1 MARFS
6 GPRYRRA
13 CHAIPSADF
22 NQPIRVRFG
31 ILRPRF
37 YASSVNDKTAPL
49 MPFKQKGRE
58 RTNAS
63 VI

>member
-6 GPRYRRA
+6 GPRYGRIS
-13 CHAIPSADF
+13 HTIPRADF
-22 NQPIRVRFG
+22 NQPIRVRFR

-37 YASSVNDKTAPL
+37 NASSVNDKTATL
-49 MPFKQKGRE
+49 VPFKQKGRE